1 MVFENNYVLFLIII
15 ISGLYL
21 KVKVTRKIEE
31 LINNKFIKLLIIYLI
46 TYFSII
52 NIQISIFLSIIYLVL
67 LNSINKIK
75 IEEDFRNLNKFLF

>member
-52 NIQISIFLSIIYLVL
+52 NIKISIFLSIIYLVL